1 MRNPSKGSRVAWG
14 SSPHKPSRPRA
25 GAETERRARTG
36 QAPRTYRAT
45 FAAATSTPLKK
56 EKLPF
61 LQCFSLS
68 REVHRT
74 ISVLGNKLFGNRY
87 YSLLCSFRNLDHSSS
102 ICGNGRRSALSSGQL
117 KVTRKGCNSHVLR
130 SENAPVHTSLF
141 TRLNIHRNTCSL
153 SVNGAKLQICAPPL
167 RRGSR

>member
-14 SSPHKPSRPRA
+14 YSPHKPSRPRA

-56 EKLPF
+56 RSYVLTVF
-61 LQCFSLS
+61 QLS

-87 YSLLCSFRNLDHSSS
+87 YSLLWSFRNLDHSSS
-102 ICGNGRRSALSSGQL
+102 ICGNGRRSALSSEQL

-130 SENAPVHTSLF
+130 SEGAPVHTSLF
-141 TRLNIHRNTCSL
+141 ARPNIHRNTCSPL
-153 SVNGAKLQICAPPL
+153 S
-167 RRGSR
+167 